1 MTDPNVYLAAD
12 RKSFQ
17 IGPVEQA
24 QKEGWVSFQQLADE
38 MPNQRKAIKFVS
50 NLTMLQREELQV
62 VSGNQH
68 DFWVLF
74 EEKIGNFFIL
84 VFALHIFKK
93 YVRHVL
99 HKYIRNGYERIE
111 FRALLCQL
119 IEYDDKGNFVKK
131 HEEGMFMQAFDE
143 VYFEVVKEHP
153 HFSAA
158 FIFFGLKA
166 LTEEKNFEML
176 DKACSYEWPRMVGID
191 FVQQEDPYGSM

>member
-12 RKSFQ
+12 RRSFK

-24 QKEGWVSFQQLADE
+24 QKEGWVSFQQLANE
-38 MPNQRKAIKFVS
+38 MPNQSKAIKFVS

-99 HKYIRNGYERIE
+99 LKYIRNGYERIE

-119 IEYDDKGNFVKK
+119 N
-131 HEEGMFMQAFDE
+131 
-143 VYFEVVKEHP
+143 
-153 HFSAA
+153 
-158 FIFFGLKA
+158 
-166 LTEEKNFEML
+166 
-176 DKACSYEWPRMVGID
+176 
-191 FVQQEDPYGSM
+191 